1 MDDDDTGNADL
12 ADMLAMDA
20 PERSEK
26 LAAHATVLQSQM
38 EEIAEE
44 VRELIAPQP
53 PVALLGS
60 MLGQTHIALLY
71 EASDTEEL
79 PRLNPQ
85 PLQPHQQAHES
96 AHAVWTRHPGLPHEK
111 TH

>member
-1 MDDDDTGNADL
+1 MIIVPIWGRKKIMDDDDTGNADL

-53 PVALLGS
+53 PVALLGYL
-60 MLGQTHIALLY
+60 LGQTHIALMRS
-71 EASDTEEL
+71 EERRVGKECGGECSCRWSTE
-79 PRLNPQ
+79 
-85 PLQPHQQAHES
+85 H
-96 AHAVWTRHPGLPHEK
+96 
-111 TH
+111 

>member
-20 PERSEK
+20 PECSEK
-26 LAAHATVLQSQM
+26 LVAHATVLQSQM

-53 PVALLGS
+53 PVALLGYL
-60 MLGQTHIALLY
+60 LGQTHIALMY

-79 PRLNPQ
+79 PSLNSQ
-85 PLQPHQQAHES
+85 TLQQIGRASCRES
-96 AHAVWTRHPGLPHEK
+96 VCQYV
-111 TH
+111 

>member
-1 MDDDDTGNADL
+1 MIIVPIWGRKKIMDEDDTGNADR
-12 ADMLAMDA
+12 AYMLSSDA

-53 PVALLGS
+53 PVALLGYL
-60 MLGQTHIALLY
+60 LGQPHIALMY
-71 EASDTEEL
+71 ETSDTEEL
-79 PRLNPQ
+79 PRLHSQ
-85 PLQPHQQAHES
+85 DR
-96 AHAVWTRHPGLPHEK
+96 TRVV
-111 TH
+111 